1 MRKQTFIFL
10 LLLAVALPSFTS
22 VVTAPRSTSRV
33 AADVQL
39 EKRVMTAVR
48 EKFGNVAAADM
59 WVEAKDGNV
68 ILHGAFAEMMSLQIA
83 SRVRR
88 VEGVKSARWGVF

>member
-1 MRKQTFIFL
+1 
-10 LLLAVALPSFTS
+10 
-22 VVTAPRSTSRV
+22 
-33 AADVQL
+33 
-39 EKRVMTAVR
+39 VR
-48 EKFGNVAAADM
+48 EKFGNVAAAHM

-68 ILHGAFAEMMSLQIA
+68 VMHGFFAEMMSLQVA